1 VTADRPRE
9 ILAMCDAV
17 VRHFIFEV
25 GPFGEFV
32 IEETR
37 EKWLSSGRKV
47 TAAHVLGYIQLLAA
61 HILEAPKRE
70 SFLRNARAALFGET
84 KS

>member
-1 VTADRPRE
+1 MSAELPQE
-9 ILAMCDAV
+9 IRALCEAV
-17 VRHFIFEV
+17 DRHFIFEV

-32 IEETR
+32 VEETR

-61 HILEAPKRE
+61 HILERPKRDT
-70 SFLRNARAALFGET
+70 FLRNARGALFTNT
-84 KS
+84 KP